1 MKALAKTPGEEC
13 VGCAEEGIV
22 GVRVQR
28 NRLERG
34 AEAPLLMVCQ
44 SQRVERIGRPVGQLS
59 IAGGALGA
67 HARRGAAR
75 ASAHHG
81 LGLYG
86 YSCIVLLRSTFSTGS
101 LSHATNVDVRA

>member
-1 MKALAKTPGEEC
+1 M
-13 VGCAEEGIV
+13 

-34 AEAPLLMVCQ
+34 AERGAAADGLPECR
-44 SQRVERIGRPVGQLS
+44 SQLVERIGRPVGQLS

-81 LGLYG
+81 LGLLVSVLYG
-86 YSCIVLLRSTFSTGS
+86 ILYRNCTRVEL
-101 LSHATNVDVRA
+101 